1 MSEQPELP
9 PLDPD
14 EQDIAQLQIIE
25 LHPLSDTPWHEAF
38 PWLCICF
45 RLCPSNKKS
54 KDLMKMRHEF
64 DEINK
69 RLNDVIERAEGSKYQ
84 GTSFRKDMC
93 KKFGIPYVKSDGT
106 EAGVKKKPQ
115 SEEEK

>member
-1 MSEQPELP
+1 
-9 PLDPD
+9 
-14 EQDIAQLQIIE
+14 
-25 LHPLSDTPWHEAF
+25 
-38 PWLCICF
+38 
-45 RLCPSNKKS
+45 
-54 KDLMKMRHEF
+54 MRQEF

-106 EAGVKKKPQ
+106 EAGVHKKP
-115 SEEEK
+115 

>member
-1 MSEQPELP
+1 
-9 PLDPD
+9 
-14 EQDIAQLQIIE
+14 
-25 LHPLSDTPWHEAF
+25 
-38 PWLCICF
+38 
-45 RLCPSNKKS
+45 
-54 KDLMKMRHEF
+54 MKMRQEF

-106 EAGVKKKPQ
+106 EAGVHKKP
-115 SEEEK
+115 